1 MDREADHGRKIE
13 SKRCNFFTR
22 VSIFLLTK
30 RKREKRNSRVVQRER
45 ERERDSRTWKLFL
58 FEKEERKKVSSY
70 KLVYYRLCQSLVKV
84 GRVLFSRVSTRH
96 VAINGR
102 DNCVRFYLS
111 AFLFINSISCIEKFN
126 PHNSSPFLFCR
137 NRVLTHNRDAAIH
150 SRAFNAYSLA
160 TIGSSLSLFL
170 RLSHRSISVHP
181 RNVPRDTNL
190 RRFLARMNFNECE
203 TSSNARTRANF
214 SQNLPRVRKGFQP
227 EIIRPKFSKLSLSL
241 SRQVRKLKKDT
252 GRRQEWGEGKEAG
265 VEGVGERGCGPC
277 YAEGGSGRGRG

>member
-1 MDREADHGRKIE
+1 MK
-13 SKRCNFFTR
+13 K
-22 VSIFLLTK
+22 K
-30 RKREKRNSRVVQRER
+30 
-45 ERERDSRTWKLFL
+45 
-58 FEKEERKKVSSY
+58 KEKKVSSY

-214 SQNLPRVRKGFQP
+214 SQNLPHVRKGFQP

-241 SRQVRKLKKDT
+241 ETGKKVEERHGT
-252 GRRQEWGEGKEAG
+252 EAG
-265 VEGVGERGCGPC
+265 VGGRKGGRSGGGRRARLRALLRRRRKWEGARVEDERHDRDR
-277 YAEGGSGRGRG
+277 E

>member
-1 MDREADHGRKIE
+1 MK
-13 SKRCNFFTR
+13 K
-22 VSIFLLTK
+22 K
-30 RKREKRNSRVVQRER
+30 
-45 ERERDSRTWKLFL
+45 
-58 FEKEERKKVSSY
+58 KEKKVSSY

-160 TIGSSLSLFL
+160 TISSSLSLFL
-170 RLSHRSISVHP
+170 PLSHRSISVHP

-214 SQNLPRVRKGFQP
+214 SQNLPHVRKGFQP

>member
-1 MDREADHGRKIE
+1 M
-13 SKRCNFFTR
+13 
-22 VSIFLLTK
+22 
-30 RKREKRNSRVVQRER
+30 
-45 ERERDSRTWKLFL
+45 
-58 FEKEERKKVSSY
+58 
-70 KLVYYRLCQSLVKV
+70 VYYRLCQSLVKV

-170 RLSHRSISVHP
+170 PLSHRSISVHP

-203 TSSNARTRANF
+203 TIFSSYF
-214 SQNLPRVRKGFQP
+214 SQNLPHVRKGFQP
-227 EIIRPKFSKLSLSL
+227 EIIRPKFSKLSLS
-241 SRQVRKLKKDT
+241 RDR
-252 GRRQEWGEGKEAG
+252 
-265 VEGVGERGCGPC
+265 
-277 YAEGGSGRGRG
+277 